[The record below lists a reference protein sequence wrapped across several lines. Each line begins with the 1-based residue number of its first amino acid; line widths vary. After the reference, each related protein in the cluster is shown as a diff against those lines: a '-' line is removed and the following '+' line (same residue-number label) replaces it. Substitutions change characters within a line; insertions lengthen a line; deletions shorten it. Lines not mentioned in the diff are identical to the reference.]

1 LKITFWGVR
10 GSIPQPTSQYI
21 KTEKYGGNTTCLSV
35 ELEKHT
41 LIFDAGTGI
50 NGYGRNCGNRKNF
63 ILLFTHFHHD
73 HVQGFPFFLPIF
85 LPNRI
90 VHYYSPMII
99 KVPLYEVLDSE
110 FDPPFF
116 PYRFENTMSGKIYM
130 TLTQVDS
137 IRFIKAENK
146 KQFLEAFMEAGY
158 EESFLDEKLIEFPDF
173 INAHL
178 IVNKS
183 QHKLP
188 YEVARI
194 DVMENLAHPN
204 SGTYIYKI
212 LTDDKSMVF
221 ATDIE
226 GKVGGSSK
234 LINFSKDVDFLIHDS
249 QYFPD
254 EYLKYQDFGHSTYE
268 MACDNA
274 LRANVK
280 KLFLTHHDPWS
291 DDQKLDLMEKEAQE
305 YMNKIGG
312 NIEVR
317 VAREGMSF

>member
-1 LKITFWGVR
+1 MKITFWGVR
-10 GSIPQPTSQYI
+10 GSIPQPTSQFI
-21 KTEKYGGNTTCLSV
+21 NTFKYGGNTTCLTI
-35 ELEKHT
+35 EFDKHS

-50 NGYGRNCGNRKNF
+50 NGYGKNCGNRKNF

-90 VHYYSPMII
+90 IHYYSPLII
-99 KVPLYEVLDSE
+99 KAPLYEVLDSE

-116 PYRFENTMSGKIYM
+116 PYRFENTMSEKIYM
-130 TLTQVDS
+130 TLTQTDS
-137 IRFIKAENK
+137 VRLLDINSKEDFSKAF
-146 KQFLEAFMEAGY
+146 KQAGY
-158 EESFLDEKLIEFPDF
+158 EEGFIDEKLMEFPDYKN
-173 INAHL
+173 IHL

-183 QHKLP
+183 APKLP

-212 LTDDKSMVF
+212 ATEKKSVVF

-234 LINFSKDVDFLIHDS
+234 LIEFAKDTDFLIHDS
-249 QYFPD
+249 QYFPE
-254 EYLKYQDFGHSTYE
+254 EYLRFQDFGHSTYE
-268 MACDNA
+268 MACENA
-274 LRANVK
+274 LRSNVK
-280 KLFLTHHDPWS
+280 TLFLTHHDPWS
-291 DDQKLDLMEKEAQE
+291 DDEKLDLMENKAQE
-305 YMNKIGG
+305 YMKKIGG
-312 NIEVR
+312 NITVK
-317 VAREGMSF
+317 VAREGETF